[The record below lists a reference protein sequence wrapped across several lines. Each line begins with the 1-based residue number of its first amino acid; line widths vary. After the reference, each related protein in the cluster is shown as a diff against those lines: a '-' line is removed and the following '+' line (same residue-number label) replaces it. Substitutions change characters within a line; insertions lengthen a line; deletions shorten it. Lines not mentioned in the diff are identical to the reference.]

1 MTTFQKNDIIDY
13 YDDSRIS
20 CAIVL
25 DVDDRRLRV
34 LNDQGKESNISVNR
48 ALIGGKTPD
57 FPVHAS
63 RDEQTHR
70 LKELCVKRDETKKTI
85 DLKELWEIVSPE
97 TNQISVQDLSQLV
110 FCSDDSLDSRAALIR
125 AIIENRMYFKI
136 RLESIEVATPEKVE
150 QEQNRRRKEIE
161 RVEFL
166 SRCSEYLSKLKNGE
180 NIDRADAPAGLDALL
195 EEAALL
201 GMDWSTHKKVKEIFS
216 RAALNPV
223 WDPLKV
229 LIKLGIWSEDEN
241 IRLRTEQIPT
251 EFSSAALD
259 QARLAASKTLDD
271 SPRELFERHVI
282 TIDSASTRDI
292 DDAISISFNGE
303 NTIVGIHI
311 TEAAYYVDHDCP
323 LDKEIRERAV
333 SIYMAD
339 LVLPMMPTV
348 LSEEAASLVK
358 GELRPCISAVTT
370 FDRNFR
376 IIGYRIVRSL
386 IRVTD
391 RLSYE
396 ETDQR
401 VLDAGSVEKR
411 MYEVARALREKRVSS
426 GAIIFKD
433 PDLNIKVTEDK
444 SIEVTVRERETS
456 SQVLVSEFM
465 ILANNLFA
473 RTLKDKCIPCIYRS
487 QPPPLEKI
495 ELGSHYDP
503 VLSYRCKKVLARGNL
518 GLYPEP
524 HSTLGLNVYTTATSP
539 LRRYTDLLTQRQ
551 LQAAVDE
558 RERPIDADTLDRLLS
573 EISYRLDRASL
584 VERERHRYYLL
595 KYMEQRRGDEFEV
608 IVLQRFPRF
617 YLAQIE
623 SLGCNTVLHTPP
635 GVSLNP
641 YDRAVAKVEKVS
653 PREDRLTFSLVRV
666 LPHI

>member
-1 MTTFQKNDIIDY
+1 
-13 YDDSRIS
+13 
-20 CAIVL
+20 
-25 DVDDRRLRV
+25 
-34 LNDQGKESNISVNR
+34 
-48 ALIGGKTPD
+48 
-57 FPVHAS
+57 
-63 RDEQTHR
+63 
-70 LKELCVKRDETKKTI
+70 
-85 DLKELWEIVSPE
+85 
-97 TNQISVQDLSQLV
+97 
-110 FCSDDSLDSRAALIR
+110 
-125 AIIENRMYFKI
+125 
-136 RLESIEVATPEKVE
+136 
-150 QEQNRRRKEIE
+150 
-161 RVEFL
+161 
-166 SRCSEYLSKLKNGE
+166 
-180 NIDRADAPAGLDALL
+180 
-195 EEAALL
+195 
-201 GMDWSTHKKVKEIFS
+201 
-216 RAALNPV
+216 
-223 WDPLKV
+223 
-229 LIKLGIWSEDEN
+229 
-241 IRLRTEQIPT
+241 
-251 EFSSAALD
+251 
-259 QARLAASKTLDD
+259 
-271 SPRELFERHVI
+271 
-282 TIDSASTRDI
+282 
-292 DDAISISFNGE
+292 
-303 NTIVGIHI
+303 
-311 TEAAYYVDHDCP
+311 
-323 LDKEIRERAV
+323 
-333 SIYMAD
+333 MAD

-433 PDLNIKVTEDK
+433 PDLNIKVNEDK

-551 LQAAVDE
+551 LQAAIDE